1 VVISSGSITILLHE
15 PGLMFATG
23 SKMQPSGNLEGVK
36 GCKAAVGQEV
46 DLMTD
51 RLKMAIRSYSL
62 DLVVLQVTMKQT
74 FPKK

>member
-1 VVISSGSITILLHE
+1 
-15 PGLMFATG
+15 
-23 SKMQPSGNLEGVK
+23 MQPSGNLEGVK

-62 DLVVLQVTMKQT
+62 DLVVLQVTMKQKNSEEMPALSKT
-74 FPKK
+74 NRRINNVCVMHSF

>member
-1 VVISSGSITILLHE
+1 
-15 PGLMFATG
+15 
-23 SKMQPSGNLEGVK
+23 MQPSGNLEGVK
-36 GCKAAVGQEV
+36 VCKAAVGQEV